1 MDASGWLV
9 VMVEVGVMGSGDG
22 NGVRPM
28 KKKEEREE
36 RREVGKARCRR
47 VLYLQYRLLCFEYR
61 TGMPE

>member
-28 KKKEEREE
+28 KKKEKREE
-36 RREVGKARCRR
+36 RREVGKKLGAGGSST
-47 VLYLQYRLLCFEYR
+47 YRLCFEYR